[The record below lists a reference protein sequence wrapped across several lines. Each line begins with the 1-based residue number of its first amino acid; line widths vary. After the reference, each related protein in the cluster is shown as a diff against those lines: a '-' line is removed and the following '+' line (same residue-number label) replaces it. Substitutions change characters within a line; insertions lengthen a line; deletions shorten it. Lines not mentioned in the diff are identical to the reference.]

1 MQTTLVLAQTTSLT
15 GQLDLANLKKMLHE
29 YVVEKGPSFAGN
41 LLAAVVV
48 LIVGVWCARLA
59 AGLVTR
65 MLRRAKVDETLSKFL
80 GRLAQAMVTLVVV
93 MAALD
98 RVGVNTTSF
107 AAVMAAVGLAIG
119 MALQGSLSNF
129 AAGVMI
135 IVLRPFRVGD
145 FIEAGSATGFVEE
158 IHIFNTFLRTGD
170 NIEIVIPNSA
180 IVGGNISNYSKRP
193 MRRIDLVVGC
203 GYQDDLRSV
212 KQFLE
217 QLVTQDPR
225 ILPNPAPKVAVSE
238 LGNNSVN
245 FVVRPWVP
253 TEEYWNV
260 RWDLTEAVKV
270 GFDERGFT
278 IPFPQTDIHIHRI
291 ESKNRSN
298 RRPAPIREPLVLD
311 QPDLLEQ
318 IETTAEDLPAAAG
331 TTGFLS
337 LMRPRR
343 AS

>member
-1 MQTTLVLAQTTSLT
+1 MQPSSVIAQTAPLA
-15 GQLDLANLKKMLHE
+15 GNLDLDQLRKMLHE
-29 YVVEKGPSFAGN
+29 YIVQKGPSFAGN
-41 LLAAVVV
+41 LVAAAAV
-48 LIVGVWCARLA
+48 LLVGVWCAKVA
-59 AGLVTR
+59 TGIVTR
-65 MLRRAKVDETLSKFL
+65 MLRRAKVDETLAKFL
-80 GRLAQAMVTLVVV
+80 GRLAQALITLVVV

-119 MALQGSLSNF
+119 MALQGSLANF
-129 AAGVMI
+129 AAGVLI

-145 FIEAGSATGFVEE
+145 YIDAGGTTGFVEE

-170 NIEIVIPNSA
+170 NIEIVVPNSA
-180 IVGGNISNYSKRP
+180 IVNGSISNYSKRP
-193 MRRIDLVVGC
+193 NRRIDLVVGC
-203 GYQDDLRSV
+203 SYADDLLAV
-212 KQFLE
+212 KRFLE
-217 QLVTQDPR
+217 QLVSSDSR
-225 ILPNPAPKVAVSE
+225 ILADPAPRVAVSE
-238 LGNNSVN
+238 LGSHSVN
-245 FVVRPWVP
+245 FVVRPWVATP
-253 TEEYWNV
+253 DYWNV
-260 RWDLTEAVKV
+260 KWDLTEAIKV

-291 ESKNRSN
+291 EKGRGQQ
-298 RRPAPIREPLVLD
+298 RPAPHHEPLVLD

-318 IETTAEDLPAAAG
+318 MDSGAEDLPASSG